1 MAAALNYKEI
11 SVLFDKQKTVGSK
24 EVSSFAH
31 SVIIVSVICFNDK
44 LFCRIRLCLY

>member
-11 SVLFDKQKTVGSK
+11 SVLFDKQKTVGTK

-31 SVIIVSVICFNDK
+31 SVIVSVICFNDK
-44 LFCRIRLCLY
+44 LFCRIHLCLY